1 LLPHLRVSQG
11 QLAMGAVALV
21 VGFLALY
28 PLAMLLFGSVW
39 SSRPGLPGTLT
50 LDNYVRAYTDPRTY
64 ELLVTT
70 LLIMGLKT
78 AIATALAVTFAWIV
92 CRTDTPFRGL
102 LTALFIAPFL
112 VPGIL
117 DALAWVLLLSPK
129 AGTINVFLRNMF
141 GIETA
146 FSIYSLGGM
155 VWVMTHSSVSFIFL
169 LVLSAM
175 RNMDVSLEEAASI
188 AGARPFGVATHV
200 TLPLLAPAI
209 LSAAI
214 LSFIRALEAFEV
226 PVLIGIP
233 ARIYVFTS
241 RIYAAVQYD
250 FPVNYGLATSLGV
263 TFIAVTFGLVM
274 LRNRYLGAKRFQ
286 TISGKGYRPRIV
298 HLGPFR
304 YVTLAFCLLYV
315 ALSTVLPLTQLLLV
329 SLMRNAGVW
338 APESLSL
345 GNYEHVVT
353 DPQLVNGLVNTVVLG
368 LVTAVIAMVLCS
380 LIAYIVTRTRWAGR
394 RFLEFVAWLPWTIPG
409 IVVGLGILWAYTRF
423 PVPVYGTVF
432 ILGIAFLTSAIPLG
446 VQLMSGVMVQV
457 GTDLEECARVHGAT
471 WWQVYRRVM
480 VPLIRPALL
489 AGVLILFVTFARA
502 ISSVVLLAS
511 PGTDLLAILLFKYF
525 SGGQLELVSALAMV
539 MLTLNMGCL
548 LIARRLGF
556 FADR

>member
-1 LLPHLRVSQG
+1 
-11 QLAMGAVALV
+11 
-21 VGFLALY
+21 
-28 PLAMLLFGSVW
+28 
-39 SSRPGLPGTLT
+39 
-50 LDNYVRAYTDPRTY
+50 
-64 ELLVTT
+64 
-70 LLIMGLKT
+70 
-78 AIATALAVTFAWIV
+78 
-92 CRTDTPFRGL
+92 
-102 LTALFIAPFL
+102 
-112 VPGIL
+112 
-117 DALAWVLLLSPK
+117 
-129 AGTINVFLRNMF
+129 
-141 GIETA
+141 
-146 FSIYSLGGM
+146 
-155 VWVMTHSSVSFIFL
+155 
-169 LVLSAM
+169 
-175 RNMDVSLEEAASI
+175 
-188 AGARPFGVATHV
+188 
-200 TLPLLAPAI
+200 
-209 LSAAI
+209 
-214 LSFIRALEAFEV
+214 
-226 PVLIGIP
+226 
-233 ARIYVFTS
+233 
-241 RIYAAVQYD
+241 
-250 FPVNYGLATSLGV
+250 
-263 TFIAVTFGLVM
+263 M

-457 GTDLEECARVHGAT
+457 GADLEECARVHGAT